1 MVDKFEQEVTV
12 MKSCVV
18 IKDNVLKAMRLY
30 MIVIKV
36 ELYENKVLND
46 GFTNDSYYGYIL
58 LQLYK
63 TKDSINSTE

>member
-1 MVDKFEQEVTV
+1 